1 MGKSTR
7 DPFGSKRAMQ
17 ISPVQDDE
25 PSPITDEATT
35 EIGDTGAASAED
47 SLMSQLRELY
57 NSVAD
62 EPIPESLQ
70 TLLKRFKN

>member
-7 DPFGSKRAMQ
+7 DPLGSKRAMQ
-17 ISPVQDDE
+17 MSTDRNDAT
-25 PSPITDEATT
+25 SPIADEATI
-35 EIGDTGAASAED
+35 EIGDTSAASAD
-47 SLMSQLRELY
+47 DLLMSQLRELY

>member
-7 DPFGSKRAMQ
+7 GPFGSKRAMRM
-17 ISPVQDDE
+17 SPDKNDAM
-25 PSPITDEATT
+25 SPITDEAIT
-35 EIGDTGAASAED
+35 EIGDTGAVSAD
-47 SLMSQLRELY
+47 DPLMSQLRELY

-70 TLLKRFKN
+70 LLLKRFKN